1 MVVKDGNNFKI
12 TDISGNDITITF
24 QEAFEVMRAVER
36 HYHEEDVRDMLDD
49 LGLSVTDTELDDIIE
64 EYEDRMGDDDS
75 WRDVLRN
82 VIEEY
87 KEEN

>member
-1 MVVKDGNNFKI
+1 MIVKDGNDFKI
-12 TDISGNDITITF
+12 TSINGSEITITF

-36 HYHEEDVRDMLDD
+36 YYYEEDVRDMIDD
-49 LGLSVTDTELDDIIE
+49 LGLSVTDTEIDDIID

-82 VIEEY
+82 VIKEC
-87 KEEN
+87 KEED

>member
-1 MVVKDGNNFKI
+1 MVVKDGNDFKI
-12 TDISGNDITITF
+12 TDISGNDIIITF

-36 HYHEEDVRDMLDD
+36 HYHEEDARDMLDD

-75 WRDVLRN
+75 WHDVLRN
-82 VIEEY
+82 VIKEH
-87 KEEN
+87 KEED

>member
-1 MVVKDGNNFKI
+1 MVVKDGNDFKI
-12 TDISGNDITITF
+12 TSINGSEITITF

-75 WRDVLRN
+75 WHDVLRN
-82 VIEEY
+82 VIKEH
-87 KEEN
+87 KEED

>member
-1 MVVKDGNNFKI
+1 MVVKDGNDFKI
-12 TDISGNDITITF
+12 TSINGSEITITF

-36 HYHEEDVRDMLDD
+36 HYYEEDVRDMLDD
-49 LGLSVTDTELDDIIE
+49 LGLNATDTELDDIIE